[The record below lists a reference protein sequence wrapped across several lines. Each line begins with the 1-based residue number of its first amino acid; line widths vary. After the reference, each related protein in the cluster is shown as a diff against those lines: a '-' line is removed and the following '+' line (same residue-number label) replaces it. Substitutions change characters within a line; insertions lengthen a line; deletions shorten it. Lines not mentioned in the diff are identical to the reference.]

1 MFSKHKI
8 ILYKVI
14 IFHKKKTVNMVDDF
28 YWLAYVNLT
37 HTRGIREVNP

>member
-14 IFHKKKTVNMVDDF
+14 IFQKKTVNMVDDF
-28 YWLAYVNLT
+28 YWLAYVSLT
-37 HTRGIREVNP
+37 HARGIREVNP